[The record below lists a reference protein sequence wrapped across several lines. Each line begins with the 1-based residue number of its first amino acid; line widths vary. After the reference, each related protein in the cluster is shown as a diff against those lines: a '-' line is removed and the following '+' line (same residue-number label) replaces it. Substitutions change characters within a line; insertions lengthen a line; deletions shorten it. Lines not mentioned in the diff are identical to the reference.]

1 VTAAATESLARPP
14 LPASALARIAWQW
27 RYNQKR
33 ELWMAW
39 WTIIVFYNIFAIAF
53 FVLSRTQPPPKA
65 WWEPP
70 RIAQWFDHNH
80 SGILIGYGAAFLIAG
95 FSCAA
100 NALIAYSIRRMS
112 VSPVFSYSYLIIY
125 SLAAIPGMLLTCIAL
140 VVGAMRPDRDL
151 QLISLLYDMGFLS
164 FSGTM
169 GIFLVGSVVWAIAI
183 LLDRNNVFPKWFGY
197 LNICNAFT
205 EVVVAPCWIFKSGAL
220 AWNGTIAFY
229 INMVV
234 FGIYTGVFI
243 NLLRNMILREDFGTG
258 VLPELA
264 PGASA

>member
-1 VTAAATESLARPP
+1 MSAAVTDDLAPKLP
-14 LPASALARIAWQW
+14 PASPLARIAWHW
-27 RYNQKR
+27 RHNEKR

-39 WTIIVFYNIFAIAF
+39 WTIIVFYNIFAVAF

-65 WWEPP
+65 WWGPA
-70 RIAQWFDHNH
+70 RVAQWFDHNH
-80 SGILIGYGAAFLIAG
+80 SGILVGFGAAFLIAG

-100 NALIAYSIRRMS
+100 NSLIAYSMRRMS
-112 VSPVFSYSYLIIY
+112 VSPIFAYSYLVIY
-125 SLAAIPGMLLTCIAL
+125 SLAAVPGMLLTCIAL

-151 QLISLLYDMGFLS
+151 ALISLLYDMGFLS

-183 LLDRNNVFPKWFGY
+183 LLDKNCVFPKWFGY

-205 EVVVAPCWIFKSGAL
+205 EVVVAPCWIFKDGPL
-220 AWNGTIAFY
+220 AWNGIIAFY

-243 NLLRNMILREDFGTG
+243 QLLRKMILREDFETG

-264 PGASA
+264 SEASA